1 MRLDERRKCHDHMLF
16 RRTRPVILKR
26 FLKWS
31 ILLSGRVLFYRY
43 NMENERAGEIPA
55 FRL

>member
-1 MRLDERRKCHDHMLF
+1 MRLDERRKCHDHILF

-55 FRL
+55 F